1 LIRTKKITKGQ
12 LERTDYTKIK
22 NANDEIKR
30 NKAVCKKVEINKGVI
45 FGMSGEEERVTIHKG
60 GVEQ

>member
-1 LIRTKKITKGQ
+1 LIRTKKVTKDNWKG
-12 LERTDYTKIK
+12 LTILNLKK
-22 NANDEIKR
+22 ANDEIKQ
-30 NKAVCKKVEINKGVI
+30 NITVCKKVEINKGVT